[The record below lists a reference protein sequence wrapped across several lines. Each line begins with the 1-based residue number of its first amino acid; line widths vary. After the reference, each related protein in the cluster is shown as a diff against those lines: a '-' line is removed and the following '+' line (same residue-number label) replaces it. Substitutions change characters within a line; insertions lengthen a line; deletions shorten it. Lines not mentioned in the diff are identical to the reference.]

1 MSQLNELIADFKK
14 FRKTS
19 ATKHY
24 PKELKERTVELL
36 NEGVPRQELIEKL
49 NIHPTTLSGWKNG
62 RRNKEPSFSKAII
75 VDDNPV
81 CLLYTSPSPR
91 DTSSSRMPSSA

>member
-1 MSQLNELIADFKK
+1 MSGLNDLIADFKK

-49 NIHPTTLSGWKNG
+49 NLHPTTLSSWKHG
-62 RRNKEPSFSKAII
+62 RRKK
-75 VDDNPV
+75 NPLFLRQ
-81 CLLYTSPSPR
+81 LLLMTTLRLKSLS
-91 DTSSSRMPSSA
+91 

>member
-1 MSQLNELIADFKK
+1 MSRLNELITEFKK
-14 FRKTS
+14 FRKNS

-24 PKELKERTVELL
+24 PIELKEKTVALL

-62 RRNKEPSFSKAII
+62 QRKKEPSFSKAII
-75 VDDNPV
+75 VDDNPEIKV
-81 CLLYTSPSPR
+81 TVVTGLKLSDLKGLLQ
-91 DTSSSRMPSSA
+91 

>member
-1 MSQLNELIADFKK
+1 MSQLNDLIADFKK

-62 RRNKEPSFSKAII
+62 RRKKAPSFSKAIV
-75 VDDNPV
+75 VDDNPEIKV
-81 CLLYTSPSPR
+81 TVVTGLKLSDLKGLLQ
-91 DTSSSRMPSSA
+91 

>member
-1 MSQLNELIADFKK
+1 MSQLNDLMADFKK

-24 PKELKERTVELL
+24 PKELKERTVALL
-36 NEGVPRQELIEKL
+36 NEGVPRQELIDKL

-62 RRNKEPSFSKAII
+62 RRKKEPSFSKAII
-75 VDDNPV
+75 VDDNPEIKV
-81 CLLYTSPSPR
+81 TVVTGLKLSDLKGLLQ
-91 DTSSSRMPSSA
+91 